1 MRCDGGHYSSSTQI
15 RKDGRAGAEMK
26 WNEPTEERRTNQ
38 AWSCSGEGKLKRE
51 EAETKRRG
59 ERTELNMTLAP
70 GEQFCAGGGDG
81 GSSSDAAMVFLLTL
95 LALSS

>member
-1 MRCDGGHYSSSTQI
+1 MRRGTLLKLNSNS
-15 RKDGRAGAEMK
+15 KGRAGGRG
-26 WNEPTEERRTNQ
+26 NEVERTTEERRTNET
-38 AWSCSGEGKLKRE
+38 WSCTGEGKLKRE

-70 GEQFCAGGGDG
+70 GEQFCAGGGGDG